1 MVAKFKNKLLT
12 HKEREIGER
21 KGEGRSPEQVH
32 TGLCLKSHLVPTR
45 MNGVFGQ

>member
-12 HKEREIGER
+12 HKERGR

-32 TGLCLKSHLVPTR
+32 TGMCLKSHLVPTR